1 MSILKL
7 GYFCLQNSVKMK
19 KLLVFAAVSVFFLAA
34 CSSSKHQL
42 VGMWKVSKVET
53 NFKNSNIPKA
63 VVEHIKDEQKQLS
76 FKIVND
82 SVMVLIL
89 DNNTHEA
96 RWKMD
101 PKTKV
106 IKYYFKNKENSIHKL
121 GTWNGND
128 ITTQSNT
135 PLGEITITFKKE
147 SGK

>member
-7 GYFCLQNSVKMK
+7 GYFCLQNGVIMK
-19 KLLVFAAVSVFFLAA
+19 KLLVLAAVTVFFLAA

-42 VGMWKVSKVET
+42 LGTWKVSKVET
-53 NFKNSNIPKA
+53 NFKNTNLPKA

-76 FKIVND
+76 FKIVSD

-106 IKYYFKNKENSIHKL
+106 IKYYFKNKENSVYKL
-121 GTWNGND
+121 GTWDGNN

-135 PLGEITITFKKE
+135 PLGDITIIFKKE
-147 SGK
+147 PGK